1 MTNTSKARPETGS
14 TRKSPKHQ
22 AKNPILGI
30 GHTGKIPIELL
41 KFDKHN
47 PRLSTGND
55 YSVTDDI
62 SIISIYRE
70 IAALDELVLSICSNN
85 YLDLEPL
92 IVIGPDSGPFQV
104 LEGNRRLAAIMVIKD
119 VDLARRCKISVP
131 QPVRTS
137 VLESIKLILA
147 RRVEKIIDA
156 EPYIRF
162 KHIIG
167 PYRWDAYIKARFVAN
182 WYKRERDN
190 GIDIDQI
197 ARQIGD
203 TNNTIRAYIASI
215 FVLDQAEQENI
226 FSISDRFNKGRFA
239 FSHLYTA
246 LCRKEYQDYLGL
258 EKGWNQNLSDCP
270 IADGYISKL
279 GQVLKLIYGSKNDGK
294 AGLVASQNPDL
305 ANLGKCL
312 ANTSATSRL
321 LAGDSLEKALAEIE
335 GSRLFNETLIVA
347 SAKLSKVIDL
357 LPRYEGDQSLL
368 GTADEIY
375 ARADMIKSFMEKT
388 AHKKNM
394 K

>member
-1 MTNTSKARPETGS
+1 MTKVSKSGGS
-14 TRKSPKHQ
+14 I
-22 AKNPILGI
+22 KNKADHAVLGI
-30 GHTGKIPIELL
+30 RHTGKIPVELL
-41 KFDKHN
+41 KFDKQN

-55 YSVTDDI
+55 YSVTDDT

-119 VDLARRCKISVP
+119 AELARRCKISVP

-137 VLESIKLILA
+137 VLESIKEILA
-147 RRVEKIIDA
+147 YRVENPKDA
-156 EPYIRF
+156 EAFIGF
-162 KHIIG
+162 KHING
-167 PYRWDAYIKARFVAN
+167 PHRWDAYAKARFVAN
-182 WYKRERDN
+182 WYKRERKN
-190 GIDIDQI
+190 GTDIEQI
-197 ARQIGD
+197 ARQTGD

-215 FVLDQAEQENI
+215 FVLDQAEQENL

-246 LCRKEYQDYLGL
+246 LGRKEYQDYLGL
-258 EKGWNQNLSDCP
+258 ERGWNQNLTDQP
-270 IADGYISKL
+270 ISNEYTSKL
-279 GQVLKLIYGSKNDGK
+279 GEVLKLIYGSKSDGK
-294 AGLVASQNPDL
+294 AGLVVSQNPDL

-312 ANTSATSRL
+312 ANTSATFRL

-335 GSRLFNETLIVA
+335 GSRLFNEALIVA
-347 SAKLSKVIDL
+347 SAKLSKVMDL
-357 LPRYEGDQSLL
+357 LPRYEGDKSLL
-368 GTADEIY
+368 GTANEIY

-388 AHKKNM
+388 AKQKNVN
-394 K
+394 